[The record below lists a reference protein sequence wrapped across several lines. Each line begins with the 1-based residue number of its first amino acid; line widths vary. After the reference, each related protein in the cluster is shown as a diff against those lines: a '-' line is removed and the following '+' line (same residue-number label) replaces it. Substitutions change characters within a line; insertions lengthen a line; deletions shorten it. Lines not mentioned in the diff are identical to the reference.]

1 MKKSMP
7 RIGMRII
14 KTSIA
19 AFLILLIFTAVGAK
33 RSPFYVLIT
42 TIICIQPDI
51 ANTKD
56 TAFNRAIGTLIG
68 AVTGAVAMLLEM
80 PLKGLPGGELWWDLL
95 NAVMICITIY
105 LTVLLGKQYIAFMA
119 CVAYLSVAVIAH
131 DGVSPYEFLF
141 YRVVDTFLGV
151 GIGSLV
157 GSFHTHGKKRNDVLF
172 VAELDDELRS
182 AHRQISEFNKT
193 ALNHMIDEGALF
205 TMITRQTPASL
216 IAEVEHLKLRLP
228 VIALDGAVLYDIY
241 QNRYLHACLMEHD
254 MGIRIRQLLTE
265 QNRAFFTNVI
275 VDDVWVIYYNDL
287 VDEDQKGYLKKLRTS
302 PYRNYMRRAP
312 HDEDHI
318 LYFSVLDTHN
328 RLIMLEKQLEEMG
341 FAGKLKFLLEDH
353 VYGEKSLL
361 KILSIEA
368 SPRNMLDR
376 LMKMLHVH
384 HSIVYGDKDSETCCD
399 VAVADSDF
407 NRIVQNIRA
416 DYTGRKRKTRVS
428 NKLEDIRN

>member
-80 PLKGLPGGELWWDLL
+80 PLKGLLGGELWWDLL

-254 MGIRIRQLLTE
+254 MGLRIRQLLTE

-302 PYRNYMRRAP
+302 PYRNYMKRAP

-353 VYGEKSLL
+353 VFGEKSLL

-428 NKLEDIRN
+428 KKLEDIRN

>member
-95 NAVMICITIY
+95 NAVMICMTIY

-302 PYRNYMRRAP
+302 PYRNYMKRAP

-318 LYFSVLDTHN
+318 L
-328 RLIMLEKQLEEMG
+328 
-341 FAGKLKFLLEDH
+341 
-353 VYGEKSLL
+353 
-361 KILSIEA
+361 
-368 SPRNMLDR
+368 
-376 LMKMLHVH
+376 
-384 HSIVYGDKDSETCCD
+384 
-399 VAVADSDF
+399 
-407 NRIVQNIRA
+407 
-416 DYTGRKRKTRVS
+416 
-428 NKLEDIRN
+428 

>member
-68 AVTGAVAMLLEM
+68 AVTGAVAMFLEM
-80 PLKGLPGGELWWDLL
+80 PVKGLPGGELWWDLL

-119 CVAYLSVAVIAH
+119 CVAYLSVAVITH

-241 QNRYLHACLMEHD
+241 QNRYLHTCLMEHD

-361 KILSIEA
+361 KILSIET

-428 NKLEDIRN
+428 KKLEDIRN

>member
-302 PYRNYMRRAP
+302 PYRNYMKRAP

-341 FAGKLKFLLEDH
+341 FAGKLKFLLED
-353 VYGEKSLL
+353 
-361 KILSIEA
+361 
-368 SPRNMLDR
+368 NC
-376 LMKMLHVH
+376 
-384 HSIVYGDKDSETCCD
+384 SIVVRPSGTEPKLKTYISVSAENKEAAEK
-399 VAVADSDF
+399 VEEEIAKAAEKWF
-407 NRIVQNIRA
+407 N
-416 DYTGRKRKTRVS
+416 
-428 NKLEDIRN
+428 

>member
-228 VIALDGAVLYDIY
+228 VIALDGA
-241 QNRYLHACLMEHD
+241 EP
-254 MGIRIRQLLTE
+254 RIFHQCHR
-265 QNRAFFTNVI
+265 
-275 VDDVWVIYYNDL
+275 
-287 VDEDQKGYLKKLRTS
+287 G
-302 PYRNYMRRAP
+302 
-312 HDEDHI
+312 
-318 LYFSVLDTHN
+318 
-328 RLIMLEKQLEEMG
+328 
-341 FAGKLKFLLEDH
+341 
-353 VYGEKSLL
+353 
-361 KILSIEA
+361 
-368 SPRNMLDR
+368 
-376 LMKMLHVH
+376 
-384 HSIVYGDKDSETCCD
+384 
-399 VAVADSDF
+399 
-407 NRIVQNIRA
+407 
-416 DYTGRKRKTRVS
+416 
-428 NKLEDIRN
+428 

>member
-1 MKKSMP
+1 
-7 RIGMRII
+7 
-14 KTSIA
+14 
-19 AFLILLIFTAVGAK
+19 
-33 RSPFYVLIT
+33 
-42 TIICIQPDI
+42 
-51 ANTKD
+51 
-56 TAFNRAIGTLIG
+56 
-68 AVTGAVAMLLEM
+68 
-80 PLKGLPGGELWWDLL
+80 
-95 NAVMICITIY
+95 
-105 LTVLLGKQYIAFMA
+105 MA

-302 PYRNYMRRAP
+302 PYRNYMKRAP

-353 VYGEKSLL
+353 VFGEKSLL

-407 NRIVQNIRA
+407 NRIVQNIRSRLYRKKKKDKSVQEAGGHPQLEREAIIMLTSVTGINWGDEGKGRIVDLLTEKA
-416 DYTGRKRKTRVS
+416 DYVVRYQGGNNAGYGGDGSGKICAESASVRYPASDGSLCAGKRYGDRS
-428 NKLEDIRN
+428 GSSAP

>member
-80 PLKGLPGGELWWDLL
+80 PL
-95 NAVMICITIY
+95 
-105 LTVLLGKQYIAFMA
+105 MA

-428 NKLEDIRN
+428 KKLEDIRN

>member
-80 PLKGLPGGELWWDLL
+80 PLKGLLGGELWWDLL

-241 QNRYLHACLMEHD
+241 QNRYLHAC
-254 MGIRIRQLLTE
+254 
-265 QNRAFFTNVI
+265 
-275 VDDVWVIYYNDL
+275 
-287 VDEDQKGYLKKLRTS
+287 
-302 PYRNYMRRAP
+302 
-312 HDEDHI
+312 
-318 LYFSVLDTHN
+318 
-328 RLIMLEKQLEEMG
+328 
-341 FAGKLKFLLEDH
+341 
-353 VYGEKSLL
+353 
-361 KILSIEA
+361 
-368 SPRNMLDR
+368 
-376 LMKMLHVH
+376 
-384 HSIVYGDKDSETCCD
+384 
-399 VAVADSDF
+399 
-407 NRIVQNIRA
+407 
-416 DYTGRKRKTRVS
+416 
-428 NKLEDIRN
+428 